1 MTENRRQFTRISF
14 QSPARLFLADGEHA
28 VEVLDISLKG
38 ALVRPPEPM
47 YAKIGGNGVLH
58 VRLDGAGTD
67 IRMGVTVVHHQAGHG
82 PEEAQA
88 DPVLDAVAREIHRVP
103 VGLGEAGGQRFHA
116 GLHRVRGR
124 RTHGIGQSALK

>member
-67 IRMGVTVVHHQAGHG
+67 IRMGVTVVHHQAGSYGLSCH
-82 PEEAQA
+82 EI
-88 DPVLDAVAREIHRVP
+88 DLDSVTHLRRLVELNAGDETLLEREI
-103 VGLGEAGGQRFHA
+103 
-116 GLHRVRGR
+116 
-124 RTHGIGQSALK
+124 ALLTRL